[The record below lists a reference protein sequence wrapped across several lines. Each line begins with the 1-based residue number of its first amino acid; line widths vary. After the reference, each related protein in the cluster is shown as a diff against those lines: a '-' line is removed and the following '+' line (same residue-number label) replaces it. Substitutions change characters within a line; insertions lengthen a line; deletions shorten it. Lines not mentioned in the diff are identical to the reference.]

1 MDLTWRLRR
10 VIRKSQQQAFAG
22 LLIAAHCAGL
32 ERRFPVRQLLV
43 WCLGGLVA
51 LSPAA
56 GGQTAPPQA
65 IILALGA
72 SNTAGWG
79 VALTEAYPAQLE
91 ALLKAEGISATVH
104 NFGIPGDTTR
114 GMSARLQ
121 AGLPAGTRVVILQPG
136 TNDARAGEGADR
148 ARNIEEIRG
157 WLGARGIKLILMENE
172 MLDALPRTELRDD
185 GVHFTPRGYAIL
197 AERLLPQVRAALG
210 R

>member
-1 MDLTWRLRR
+1 

-51 LSPAA
+51 LAPPA

-91 ALLKAEGISATVH
+91 ALLKAEGVSATVH

-136 TNDARAGEGADR
+136 TNDARLGQLDDR
-148 ARNIEEIRG
+148 ATYIAEMAT
-157 WLGARGIKLILMENE
+157 WLAARDIALVMLENE
-172 MLDALPRTELRDD
+172 VLDALPRGELRED
-185 GVHFTPRGYAIL
+185 GIHFTPKGYAVL